1 MSHDPDT
8 SPLSSPVN
16 PTVIDLDP
24 DQVTEDTKPTSDQTA
39 RGANAPTAPRSSS
52 SLRLPAF
59 AATLLIGTIAGGWL
73 YRDALSSYF
82 PSDQVKALG
91 ERVDML
97 GKGHEGL
104 ASQMQALDRL
114 STQLKTDVD
123 ALETSVG
130 AAASETKS
138 VTDGLA
144 AARDTI
150 ASLETAIAE
159 TRVTLQDLANR
170 PAAAGGGST
179 PAALPSDLA
188 TRPTASNLNWAAGQT
203 ATPNKVDVQLS
214 PTGAI
219 KIYNRFGSVNVL
231 ADVVG
236 YYTRSGIEDLEAR
249 LAALEAGRVVG
260 ASAHRD
266 NIMPS
271 PPGYGPI
278 LSVTIEAPG
287 SGTIQIVGTVY
298 TYGDVGASATCRL
311 SHNEDFSA
319 DLDDTDRPYYMAGVG
334 NNHCATSG
342 AVAVDAGTHVV
353 TLVSAVPTNGG
364 IEDASLDALFVPDG
378 TVVDFGTAALPTGG
392 TTGGVIGHP
401 DAPAASGAEG

>member
-1 MSHDPDT
+1 MSGVALTLVTTTVFNGITSSAAPGPNETTFVPVAPCRLFDYRPAPDT
-8 SPLSSPVN
+8 VGPRPAPLTAN
-16 PTVIDLDP
+16 ETATQ
-24 DQVTEDTKPTSDQTA
+24 QVT
-39 RGANAPTAPRSSS
+39 GAVGDCNVPADATGVAMNVTIVGPTAASF
-52 SLRLPAF
+52 L
-59 AATLLIGTIAGGWL
+59 TI
-73 YRDALSSYF
+73 Y
-82 PSDQVKALG
+82 
-91 ERVDML
+91 
-97 GKGHEGL
+97 
-104 ASQMQALDRL
+104 
-114 STQLKTDVD
+114 
-123 ALETSVG
+123 
-130 AAASETKS
+130 
-138 VTDGLA
+138 
-144 AARDTI
+144 
-150 ASLETAIAE
+150 
-159 TRVTLQDLANR
+159 
-170 PAAAGGGST
+170 
-179 PAALPSDLA
+179 PSDLA